1 MLKTEKKTYQYQTYP
16 NDALEVK
23 EYTLQNGMRLIL
35 SVNPKQPRIFTNI
48 AVRSGAKQ
56 DPAETTGLAHYM
68 EHMLFKGTSKIGA
81 TDWEQEKVLLE
92 KISDLYE
99 KHRQTK
105 DADERKAIYT
115 EIDRLSG
122 EAAQLVAPNEYDKLS
137 SSIGANRTN
146 AYTWVDQTVYVNDIP
161 SNELERWMELESERF
176 RMMALRL
183 FHTELET
190 VYEEFNINQ
199 DKDFRKVFKA
209 IRKDLF
215 PHHPYGT
222 QTTIGSAEHLRNP
235 SQKNIQKYFQTY
247 YVPNN
252 MAIVLSGDFDPDE
265 AVVYAEKYFGSYE
278 PKPLPELN
286 FDALPERK
294 GVSEIEVFGQESPY
308 VTIAW
313 RFGSSQT
320 DDLLYLTLLRHLLYN
335 GKAGIL
341 DLELNQKQKVLEAE
355 AWAWY
360 YADHSAF
367 GLFGRPREGQSL
379 EEVKDIL
386 LAEIEK
392 LKNGDFDDWL
402 LEACIRDFKLNDIKA
417 SESNAARTGDMTQV
431 YVLDFDWGRYTQR
444 DEWME
449 QKTKADI
456 MAFAQERLQED
467 YVVVYKRHGEDKE
480 VIKVEKPPI
489 THVQLNR
496 DLESDFA
503 KAFLRKSS
511 PGLEPEFIDF
521 KEHIDTEMLRDNLEF
536 DYVYNPFNELFQLNY
551 IFEMGKNN
559 DRLLSIA
566 LQYLPYLGTDQYSP
580 SELQKE
586 FFRLGL
592 DFDVHNNNER
602 CYVTL
607 EGLPESFEEGL
618 KLFEHVLGH
627 VKANPEALQNVISD
641 ILTRRA
647 NSKQDRNTILRD
659 ALGSFVK
666 YGAVNPFNWRLSEQ
680 ELRELQSAPLIE
692 RIHQLTSYEHK
703 IYFYGQ
709 IPKNQVRDLLKK
721 HHHVPATLKPI
732 IKPKEFPEQITPA
745 RVYFLDYPIVQ
756 SDIFMLS
763 KGTAQFDLEE
773 YLMSELYNN
782 YFGYGLSSVVFQEI
796 RESKALAYS
805 TYAYYSSPKRQERS
819 HYLQAYVGTQPDK
832 ISDALPAL
840 TSIIEEMPIFPQQI
854 QSAKNAILKR
864 MESERVSP
872 SHYYWQQRSMQFL
885 GYDRDLRRDMY
896 EYIGNI
902 TPEALQDFHQR
913 KVKGRE
919 FSIIVMGSKDRID
932 LDYLKQ
938 YGPIEEVGLEQTFGF

>member
-1 MLKTEKKTYQYQTYP
+1 MLKTEQKTYEYLTYN
-16 NDALEVK
+16 NDSLEVR
-23 EYTLQNGMRLIL
+23 EYTLDNGLRLIL
-35 SVNPKQPRIFTNI
+35 SVNPAEPRIFTNI
-48 AVRSGAKQ
+48 AIRSGSKQ
-56 DPAETTGLAHYM
+56 DPSETTGLAHYM

-81 TDWEQEKVLLE
+81 TNWAKEKVLLE

-99 KHRQTK
+99 AYRQTK
-105 DADERKAIYT
+105 DEAKRQAIYA
-115 EIDRLSG
+115 EIDQLSG
-122 EAAQLVAPNEYDKLS
+122 EAAQLVAPNEYDKLT

-209 IRKDLF
+209 IRKELF
-215 PHHPYGT
+215 PNHPYGT

-235 SQKNIQKYFQTY
+235 SQKNIQEYFQTY

-252 MAIVLSGDFDPDE
+252 MAIVLAGDFDPDE
-265 AVVYAEKYFGSYE
+265 AVAYAEKYFGDYQS
-278 PKPLPELN
+278 KPLPELQ
-286 FDALPERK
+286 FDPLPARE
-294 GVSEIEVFGQESPY
+294 GITELEVFGQESPY
-308 VTIAW
+308 VSIAW

-320 DDLLYLTLLRHLLYN
+320 DDLLYLTLLRHLLHN

-379 EEVKDIL
+379 EAVKDIL

-402 LEACIRDFKLNDIKA
+402 LEACIRDFKLNDIRA
-417 SESNAARTGDMTQV
+417 NESNAARTGDITQT
-431 YVLDFDWGRYTQR
+431 YILDFDWSRYCQR

-456 MAFAQERLQED
+456 QAFAQERLKD
-467 YVVVYKRHGEDKE
+467 DFVVVYKRHGEDNE

-489 THVQLNR
+489 THVQLKR
-496 DLESDFA
+496 ELESDFA
-503 KAFLRKSS
+503 KAFLSKSS
-511 PGLEPEFIDF
+511 PSLEPEFIDF
-521 KEHIDTEMLRDNLEF
+521 KEHIDTEMLRENLVF

-647 NSKQDRNTILRD
+647 NSKQNRNVILRE
-659 ALGSFVK
+659 ALGNYAK
-666 YGAVNPFNWRLSEQ
+666 YGAVNPFNWRLDEQ
-680 ELRELQSAPLIE
+680 ELRALSSEPLLE

-709 IPKNQVRDLLKK
+709 LPKARVRDLIQQHHQVAPQLKS
-721 HHHVPATLKPI
+721 I
-732 IKPKEFPEQITPA
+732 ISPKIFTELDTPA
-745 RVYFLDYPIVQ
+745 KVYFLDYPIVQ
-756 SDIFMLS
+756 SDIYLLS
-763 KGTAQFDLEE
+763 RGTPRFDLEE
-773 YLMSELYNN
+773 HLVSELYNN
-782 YFGYGLSSVVFQEI
+782 YFGYGLSSIVFQEI

-805 TYAYYSSPKRQERS
+805 TYAYYSSPNRKERS

-840 TSIIEEMPIFPQQI
+840 TSIIDEMPIFPQQI

-864 MESERVSP
+864 MESERISP
-872 SHYYWQQRSMQFL
+872 SHYYWQQRSLHFL
-885 GYDRDLRRDMY
+885 GYEHDLRKDSY
-896 EYIGNI
+896 EHIARM
-902 TPEALQDFHQR
+902 TPEELRDFHQR
-913 KVKGRE
+913 KVQGRD
-919 FSIIVMGSKDRID
+919 FSFVVMGNKERID

-938 YGPIEEVGLEQTFGF
+938 YGPIEEVSLEQVFGF

>member
-1 MLKTEKKTYQYQTYP
+1 MQKTKQKTYKYQTYH

-23 EYTLQNGMRLIL
+23 EYTLQNGLRLIL
-35 SVNPKQPRIFTNI
+35 SVNPKKPRIFTNI
-48 AVRSGAKQ
+48 AVRSGSKQ

-81 TDWEQEKVLLE
+81 TNWEKEKVLLE
-92 KISDLYE
+92 KISALYE
-99 KHRQTK
+99 QHRQSR
-105 DADERKAIYT
+105 DEAERKAIYQ
-115 EIDRLSG
+115 EIDQLSG
-122 EAAQLVAPNEYDKLS
+122 EAAKLVAPNEYDKLS

-209 IRKDLF
+209 IRKELF
-215 PHHPYGT
+215 PNHPYGT

-235 SQKNIQKYFQTY
+235 SQKNIQEYFQTY

-252 MAIVLSGDFDPDE
+252 MAIVLAGDFDPDV
-265 AVVYAEKYFGSYE
+265 AVAYAEKYFGSYQ
-278 PKPLPELN
+278 PRPLPELK
-286 FDALPERK
+286 FEDLPKRE
-294 GVSEIEVFGQESPY
+294 GVTELEVFGQESPY
-308 VTIAW
+308 VSIAW

-320 DDLLYLTLLRHLLYN
+320 NDILYLTLMRHLLHN

-360 YADHSAF
+360 YADHSVF

-386 LAEIEK
+386 LAEIDK
-392 LKNGDFDDWL
+392 VKNGEFDDWM

-417 SESNAARTGDMTQV
+417 SESNQARTGDMTQA
-431 YVLDFDWGRYTQR
+431 YILGFDWGRYCQR

-449 QKTKADI
+449 QKTKGNI
-456 MAFAQERLQED
+456 QTFARERLQD
-467 YVVVYKRHGEDKE
+467 DFVVVYKRHGEDKE

-496 DLESDFA
+496 DLESAYA
-503 KAFLRKSS
+503 KNFLSKSS
-511 PGLEPEFIDF
+511 PRLEPEFIDF
-521 KEHIDTEMLRDNLEF
+521 KQHIDSEILRDNLEF
-536 DYVYNPFNELFQLNY
+536 DYVYNPYNELFQLNY

-592 DFDVHNNNER
+592 DFDVQNNNER

-607 EGLPESFEEGL
+607 QGLPESFEEGL

-627 VKANPEALQNVISD
+627 VRANPEALQNVISD

-647 NSKQDRNTILRD
+647 NSKQNKNVILRD
-659 ALGSFVK
+659 ALGNYVK
-666 YGAVNPFNWRLSEQ
+666 YGAINPFNWRLSEA
-680 ELRELQSAPLIE
+680 ELRELPSGPLIE
-692 RIHQLTSYEHK
+692 RIQHLTRYEHK

-709 IPKNQVRDLLKK
+709 LPKEDVRQLLKEY
-721 HHHVPATLKPI
+721 HQV
-732 IKPKEFPEQITPA
+732 PKELQSIIPPRHFPEKDTPA
-745 RVYFLDYPIVQ
+745 KVYFLDYPIVQ

-763 KGTAQFDLEE
+763 KGTPHFDLEE
-773 YLMSELYNN
+773 YLISELYNN

-805 TYAYYSSPKRQERS
+805 TYAYYSSPKRKDQS

-840 TSIIEEMPIFPQQI
+840 TSIIEDMPIFPQQI
-854 QSAKNAILKR
+854 QSAKMSILKR
-864 MESERVSP
+864 MESERIAP
-872 SHYYWQQRSMQFL
+872 SHYYWRQRSMQFL
-885 GYDRDLRRDMY
+885 GYDRDLRRDAY
-896 EYIGNI
+896 ERISRI
-902 TPEALQDFHQR
+902 SPEELSAFHQK

-919 FSIIVMGSKDRID
+919 FSIIVMGNKDRVD
-932 LDYLKQ
+932 LDYLQQ
-938 YGPIEEVGLEQTFGF
+938 YGPIEEVSLEQIFGF